1 MEHPFR
7 PEHFQ
12 RLDENPDTLFYEF
25 PRKVVHIDDAAIAAV
40 KQFFQETLPPDA
52 MVLDLLSSWR
62 SHWPEGFPKQRL
74 VGLGLNA
81 EEMAENPHLDDYV
94 VHDVNADQRLPFPDD
109 EFDAVVL
116 TVSIQYITR
125 PIELFQDVNRILKPG
140 GLFAVIF
147 SNRMFPTKAV
157 AVWRAMDDEQH
168 IKLINSY
175 FHYAGN
181 FDAPEAQDRT
191 PLADDYTD
199 PVYVV
204 MARKAPTTS
213 RCPLPPPSGKGRG

>member
-7 PEHFQ
+7 PEHFA
-12 RLDENPDTLFYEF
+12 RLDESPDPEFYSF

-40 KQFFQETLPPDA
+40 KQFFAEVLPPDG
-52 MVLDLLSSWR
+52 VILDLLSSWR

-81 EEMAENPHLDDYV
+81 EEMAENPDLDGYV
-94 VHDVNADQRLPFPDD
+94 VHDINADPRLPFGDNTF
-109 EFDAVVL
+109 EAAVL
-116 TVSIQYITR
+116 TVSIQYVTK
-125 PIELFQDVNRILKPG
+125 PIEVFQEVNRVLKPG

-157 AVWRAMDDEQH
+157 AVWRALDDGQH
-168 IKLINSY
+168 VKLVNSY

-181 FDAPEAQDRT
+181 FVALEAQDRT
-191 PLADDYTD
+191 PPAAEYTD

-204 MARKAPTTS
+204 MARKASPAA
-213 RCPLPPPSGKGRG
+213 

>member
-12 RLDENPDTLFYEF
+12 RLDENPDTQFYEF

-40 KQFFQETLPPDA
+40 KEFFQETLPPNGR
-52 MVLDLLSSWR
+52 VLDLLSSWR

-94 VHDVNADQRLPFPDD
+94 VHDVNADPRLPFADG

-116 TVSIQYITR
+116 TVSIQYVTR

-157 AVWRAMDDEQH
+157 AVWRALDDAQH
-168 IKLINSY
+168 VRLINSY

-181 FDAPEAQDRT
+181 FEAPEAQDRT
-191 PLADDYTD
+191 PSADDYTD

-204 MARKAPTTS
+204 MARKAHPT
-213 RCPLPPPSGKGRG
+213 P

>member
-12 RLDENPDTLFYEF
+12 RLDENPDPQFYDF

-40 KQFFQETLPPDA
+40 KEFFQETIPPNA
-52 MVLDLLSSWR
+52 TVLDLLSSWR
-62 SHWPEGFPKQRL
+62 SHWPEGFPKRCL

-81 EEMAENPHLDDYV
+81 EEMAENPHLDEYV
-94 VHDVNADQRLPFPDD
+94 VHDVNADPRLPFAND

-116 TVSIQYITR
+116 TVSIQYVTR
-125 PIELFQDVNRILKPG
+125 PIDLFQDVNRVLKPG

-157 AVWRAMDDEQH
+157 AVWRSMGDAQH
-168 IKLINSY
+168 VKLVNSY
-175 FHYAGN
+175 FHYAGD
-181 FDAPEAQDRT
+181 FEAPEAQDRS
-191 PLADDYTD
+191 PSADDYTD

-204 MARKAPTTS
+204 MARKVNATS
-213 RCPLPPPSGKGRG
+213 